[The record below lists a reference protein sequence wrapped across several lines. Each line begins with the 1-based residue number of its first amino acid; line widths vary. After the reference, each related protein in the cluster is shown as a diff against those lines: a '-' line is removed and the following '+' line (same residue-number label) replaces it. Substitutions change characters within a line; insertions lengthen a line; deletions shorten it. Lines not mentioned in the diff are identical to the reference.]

1 MDCVKMEL
9 KNICLSLADEV
20 ILKNINLKLYKNKV
34 YLFIGKSG
42 SGKTSLLNIMN
53 FLYNPSSG
61 EIRIDGK
68 EVLNSDEKQVELLR
82 NQEIAYF
89 QQEMSFIED
98 ITVWENFEIFADIK
112 GIELDYEFIEEF
124 AKKLGIDDILHKN
137 VSVLSGGERQR
148 AAFLKIIFL
157 PSEIVLIDEP
167 TNNLDKENIA
177 VILDAIKI
185 LKNEGKTI
193 VIVSHSEDFLDIA
206 DECIRMEDLNEG

>member
-9 KNICLSLADEV
+9 KNIYLSLADEV

-112 GIELDYEFIEEF
+112 GIELDYEFIEKF
-124 AKKLGIDDILHKN
+124 AKKLGIYDILHKN

>member
-112 GIELDYEFIEEF
+112 GIELDYEFIEKF
-124 AKKLGIDDILHKN
+124 AKKLGIYDILHKN